1 MSPSIL
7 VSKPTSICIR
17 HPLRQIGVMT
27 KVSSSRSLLSIP
39 PDWNGKLDPWKML
52 TPVFAKH
59 AQLIRQPTEC
69 DPVKISL
76 VLIGLI
82 HAEFR
87 ESGLEDIAESMTLV
101 NLSNYRIFLSD
112 DNMRLIVDH
121 SPDLQTSI
129 SIYVRSIDVNDLRY

>member
-1 MSPSIL
+1 
-7 VSKPTSICIR
+7 
-17 HPLRQIGVMT
+17 MT